1 MLEFIMFF
9 LLIVFIISIILLYK
23 KYIKIKNVVE
33 SEQKLKYK
41 SIKQKIG
48 SNNVN
53 IDKMEEVVE
62 DITGVTLKNLTS
74 DAEENKN
81 NIYSNNQFITT
92 HGIDNINDIFNYE
105 NQVFKIGGNNS
116 ANIEINSK
124 DLKINVP
131 NNVCINGSN
140 NNGSN
145 NNDCNYIITEDDV
158 DAQWPISKNFNS

>member
-81 NIYSNNQFITT
+81 NIYSNDQFITT
-92 HGIDNINDIFNYE
+92 YGIDNINDIFNYE
-105 NQVFKIGGNNS
+105 GTVFKIGGSNS

-140 NNGSN
+140 NN
-145 NNDCNYIITEDDV
+145 DCNDIITEDDV

>member
-48 SNNVN
+48 SNNENV
-53 IDKMEEVVE
+53 DKMEEVVE

-74 DAEENKN
+74 EAEKN
-81 NIYSNNQFITT
+81 NENIYLNNQSIING
-92 HGIDNINDIFNYE
+92 GIDNINDIFNYDGT
-105 NQVFKIGGNNS
+105 VFKIGGSNS
-116 ANIEINSK
+116 ANIEINSN
-124 DLKINVP
+124 DLKINIP
-131 NNVCINGSN
+131 NNNVCINGSN
-140 NNGSN
+140 NN
-145 NNDCNYIITEDDV
+145 DCNNIITKDDV
-158 DAQWPISKNFNS
+158 DTQWPISENINS

>member
-48 SNNVN
+48 SNNENV
-53 IDKMEEVVE
+53 DKMEEVVE

-74 DAEENKN
+74 EAEKN
-81 NIYSNNQFITT
+81 NENIYLNNQSIIND
-92 HGIDNINDIFNYE
+92 GIGNINDIFNYE
-105 NQVFKIGGNNS
+105 GTVFKIGGSNS
-116 ANIEINSK
+116 ANIEINPN

-131 NNVCINGSN
+131 DNVCI
-140 NNGSN
+140 NGSN
-145 NNDCNYIITEDDV
+145 NNDCNYIITKDDV
-158 DAQWPISKNFNS
+158 DAQWPISENINT